1 MAVENG
7 RNGDKSMDEAST
19 SKSLLE
25 VEEKSSGGR
34 GDQQEPVKSKGDEET
49 KTVPFLKLFSFAD
62 STDILLMIL
71 GTIGA
76 VGNGASLPIM
86 SILFGDL
93 VNSFGQNQNNKHV
106 VDLVTKVN
114 IINIYACFNRK
125 KCFQG

>member
-1 MAVENG
+1 
-7 RNGDKSMDEAST
+7 
-19 SKSLLE
+19 

-34 GDQQEPVKSKGDEET
+34 GDQQEPVKSKGDEDT

-76 VGNGASLPIM
+76 VGNGASFQIM
-86 SILFGDL
+86 SLLFGDML
-93 VNSFGQNQNNKHV
+93 NSFGQNQNNKDV
-106 VDLVTKVN
+106 VDSVTKVN

>member
-19 SKSLLE
+19 SKSLE

-93 VNSFGQNQNNKHV
+93 VNSFGQNQNNKQV

-114 IINIYACFNRK
+114 IINIYACFNRQ

>member
-1 MAVENG
+1 MVVENG

-19 SKSLLE
+19 SKSLE

-34 GDQQEPVKSKGDEET
+34 GDQQETVKSKGDEET

-62 STDILLMIL
+62 STDILLVIL

-76 VGNGASLPIM
+76 VGNGASFPIM

-93 VNSFGQNQNNKHV
+93 VNSFGQNQNSKEV
-106 VDLVTKVN
+106 VDLISKVN
-114 IINIYACFNRK
+114 IISIYACFDRK
-125 KCFQG
+125 KC

>member
-1 MAVENG
+1 
-7 RNGDKSMDEAST
+7 
-19 SKSLLE
+19 
-25 VEEKSSGGR
+25 
-34 GDQQEPVKSKGDEET
+34 
-49 KTVPFLKLFSFAD
+49 
-62 STDILLMIL
+62 MIL

-76 VGNGASLPIM
+76 VGNGASFPIM

-93 VNSFGQNQNNKHV
+93 VNSFGQNQNNKDV